1 MAHQGSTH
9 GQNDKAGM
17 KSGKSSDA
25 KSASSSASAK
35 SGKQGSSQE
44 KDMKT
49 GQQDHKNKH

>member
-9 GQNDKAGM
+9 GQNDKTGV
-17 KSGKSSDA
+17 KSGKSGDA

-35 SGKQGSSQE
+35 SGKQGGSYE

>member
-1 MAHQGSTH
+1 MAQQGSTH
-9 GQNDKAGM
+9 GQNEKAGV

-25 KSASSSASAK
+25 KSASSGAGAK
-35 SGKQGSSQE
+35 SGKQGGSHE